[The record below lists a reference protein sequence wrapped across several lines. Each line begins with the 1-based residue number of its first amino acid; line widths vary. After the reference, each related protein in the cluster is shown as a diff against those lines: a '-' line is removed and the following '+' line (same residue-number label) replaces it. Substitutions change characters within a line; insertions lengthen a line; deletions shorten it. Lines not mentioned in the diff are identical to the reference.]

1 MSSLQGE
8 EVKLKRLLSEFALT
22 FIVSWIVEFL
32 YMGVKGVFEGTT
44 LSLLEISL
52 SFDNA
57 VMNAVILSGLSRVWR
72 RRFLTWGMVI
82 AVFGMRFLFPVLIV
96 VLTSGLSFSKVLDLA
111 FKEPET
117 YAHYL
122 ESAEPLILAFGGSFL
137 LMVFVNW
144 LFDAGKEL
152 HWIRVLEDFASKIAK
167 LGEVKLI
174 IALSVI
180 FLIGYLKREPDIIL
194 AMILGVLLFEVVH
207 FVKSAIDYF
216 KEKRGLSGGGLG
228 AFIYLELL
236 DASCSLDGTVGA
248 FAISQNLII
257 ITVGLSVGAFI
268 LRSLTLY
275 FVESGKLQELPYL
288 EHGAHWGI
296 GALGIMMLLE
306 LFIHIP
312 EFVISSL
319 ALIFI
324 LSSLYSSIKR
334 TKPLLS

>member
-1 MSSLQGE
+1 M
-8 EVKLKRLLSEFALT
+8 KLKRLLAEFLIVFLVSWAIEFA
-22 FIVSWIVEFL
+22 

-96 VLTSGLSFSKVLDLA
+96 SLTSGLSVGEVLRIA
-111 FKEPET
+111 FEEPEV
-117 YAHYL
+117 YGRYL
-122 ESAEPLILAFGGSFL
+122 EGAEPLILAFGGSFL
-137 LMVFVNW
+137 FMVFVNW

-152 HWIRVLEDFASKIAK
+152 HWIRTLEEKASQVAK

-174 IALSVI
+174 VALSVI
-180 FLIGYLKREPDIIL
+180 ALVGFFKKEASILL
-194 AMILGVLLFEVVH
+194 AMVLGVLLFELVH
-207 FVKSAIDYF
+207 FVKSAIEYF
-216 KEKRGLSGGGLG
+216 KDKRGIDSGIG
-228 AFIYLELL
+228 AFLYLELL

-268 LRSLTLY
+268 LRSLTIY
-275 FVESGKLQELPYL
+275 FVESGKLKELPYL

-296 GALGIMMLLE
+296 GGLGVMMLLE
-306 LFIHIP
+306 LFFHIP
-312 EFVISSL
+312 ELVISSV
-319 ALIFI
+319 ALLFI
-324 LSSLYSSIKR
+324 LSSLYASVKR
-334 TKPLLS
+334 AEPLLK

>member
-1 MSSLQGE
+1 MN
-8 EVKLKRLLSEFALT
+8 LKRLLTEFTLIFLISWLIEFA
-22 FIVSWIVEFL
+22 

-57 VMNAVILSGLSRVWR
+57 VMNAVILTGLSQVWR

-96 VLTSGLSFSKVLDLA
+96 SLTAGLTVEEVIKIA
-111 FKEPET
+111 FKEPEV
-117 YAHYL
+117 YGQYL
-122 ESAEPLILAFGGSFL
+122 ERAEPLILAFGGSFL
-137 LMVFVNW
+137 FMVFVNW
-144 LFDAGKEL
+144 LFNATKEL
-152 HWIRVLEDFASKIAK
+152 HWIRILEERASKLAR

-174 IALSVI
+174 FALTVI
-180 FLIGYLKREPDIIL
+180 FVVGYLRKEPSLIL
-194 AMILGVLLFEVVH
+194 SMILGVLLFELVH
-207 FVKSAIDYF
+207 FIKGAVEYF
-216 KEKRGLSGGGLG
+216 KEKRGIDSGIG

-257 ITVGLSVGAFI
+257 ITIGLSVGAFI

-275 FVESGKLQELPYL
+275 FVESGKLKELPYL

-296 GALGIMMLLE
+296 GALGIMMLAE
-306 LFIHIP
+306 LFFPIP
-312 EFVISSL
+312 EIVVSSL

-324 LSSLYSSIKR
+324 LSSLYWSVKR
-334 TKPLLS
+334 AKPLLES

>member
-1 MSSLQGE
+1 M
-8 EVKLKRLLSEFALT
+8 KLKRLLLEFAVI
-22 FIVSWIVEFL
+22 FAVSWVIEFL
-32 YMGVKGVFEGTT
+32 YMGIKGVFEGTT
-44 LSLLEISL
+44 LSLLEMSL

-57 VMNAVILSGLSRVWR
+57 VMNAVVLSGLSRVWR

-96 VLTSGLSFSKVLDLA
+96 VATSGLPFEKVLDLA
-111 FKEPET
+111 FKEPEV
-117 YAHYL
+117 YARYL

-144 LFDAGKEL
+144 LFDAGREL
-152 HWIRVLEDFASKIAK
+152 HWIGLLENFASKIAK

-174 IALSVI
+174 IALSVV
-180 FLIGYLKREPDIIL
+180 FVVGYFRREPEVL
-194 AMILGVLLFEVVH
+194 LSMILGVLLFEIVH
-207 FVKSAIDYF
+207 FVKSSIEYF
-216 KEKRGLSGGGLG
+216 KEKRGIDGGIG

-275 FVESGKLQELPYL
+275 FVESGKLSELPYL

-306 LFIHIP
+306 LFFHIP
-312 EFVISSL
+312 ELVISSL

-334 TKPLLS
+334 TKPLLVK

>member
-1 MSSLQGE
+1 M
-8 EVKLKRLLSEFALT
+8 KLKKLLLEFFLIFA
-22 FIVSWIVEFL
+22 VSWIIEFL
-32 YMGVKGVFEGTT
+32 YMEIKGVFEGTT
-44 LSLLEISL
+44 LSLLEMSL

-57 VMNAVILSGLSRVWR
+57 VMNAVILSGLPPVWR

-96 VLTSGLSFSKVLDLA
+96 TVTSGLSVEKVLELA
-111 FKEPET
+111 FKEPGV
-117 YAHYL
+117 YGHYL

-152 HWIRVLEDFASKIAK
+152 HWISLLEQFASKIAK

-174 IALSVI
+174 VALSVI
-180 FLIGYLKREPDIIL
+180 FLIGYLKREPNIIL
-194 AMILGVLLFEVVH
+194 AMILGLLLFELVH
-207 FVKSAIDYF
+207 FIKSAVEYF
-216 KEKRGLSGGGLG
+216 KEKRGIDSGIG

-248 FAISQNLII
+248 FAVSQNLII

-275 FVESGKLQELPYL
+275 FVESGKLSQLPYL

-306 LFIHIP
+306 LFFHIP
-312 EFVISSL
+312 EVVMSSL
-319 ALIFI
+319 ALLFI
-324 LSSLYSSIKR
+324 LSSLYSSINR